1 MRKIEIVL
9 LGFLAASCSV
19 GPDYRRPALYKDTAI
34 QESLGLKEISGR
46 LITKDWY
53 KDFNDPVLNRLV
65 ADALK
70 NSPNVKIAVQ
80 KLREARSTLKIN
92 AVNNCPMFNADG
104 SYHYNK
110 PSKSIGYTIDT
121 DYYQLGLDASWELD
135 IWGGGRRQTESSM
148 ALFEAAA
155 ASLDNVYLTMTAEVA
170 ADYIGLRTAQEQIR
184 IAEQNLKL
192 QEDIYDVIAA
202 KNKYGLADNV
212 ALNQAKY
219 TVETTRSTIPDL
231 KKQEEAYKNALAI
244 LVGKLPGTLDVL
256 LSESKCNLIRRRFGY
271 DLSRLYELP
280 VATVRNRPDVRIAE
294 RQLHAQNA
302 LVGKAI
308 ADLYPN
314 VSFSGF
320 LGWQSLEVSGL
331 IDKKSYMYNYSP
343 SVTLPILHWGQLQN
357 QVELQKETTLEYF
370 YQYQNSVLNAVSEI
384 KNSMTALNEEY
395 RKNTSS
401 YQAAKAQKSA
411 AALTL
416 DKYNRGLVE
425 FSDVMTAQQNLL
437 ASQNQLVVSNGQIY
451 LDVIAFYKASGGGY
465 QPQTF
470 EQAYMSPLL
479 KGLPCKARCGL

>member
-1 MRKIEIVL
+1 M
-9 LGFLAASCSV
+9 
-19 GPDYRRPALYKDTAI
+19 
-34 QESLGLKEISGR
+34 
-46 LITKDWY
+46 
-53 KDFNDPVLNRLV
+53 
-65 ADALK
+65 
-70 NSPNVKIAVQ
+70 
-80 KLREARSTLKIN
+80 
-92 AVNNCPMFNADG
+92 
-104 SYHYNK
+104 
-110 PSKSIGYTIDT
+110 
-121 DYYQLGLDASWELD
+121 
-135 IWGGGRRQTESSM
+135 
-148 ALFEAAA
+148 
-155 ASLDNVYLTMTAEVA
+155 
-170 ADYIGLRTAQEQIR
+170 
-184 IAEQNLKL
+184 
-192 QEDIYDVIAA
+192 
-202 KNKYGLADNV
+202 
-212 ALNQAKY
+212 
-219 TVETTRSTIPDL
+219 
-231 KKQEEAYKNALAI
+231 
-244 LVGKLPGTLDVL
+244 
-256 LSESKCNLIRRRFGY
+256 
-271 DLSRLYELP
+271 YELP

-320 LGWQSLEVSGL
+320 LGWQSLEISGL